1 MWFDLVKLSVLVLI
15 SCLCLQIEATYFYNC
30 EDTELLG
37 TVSSIKVTNCDS
49 NDEDSKC
56 ILKRGTNITF
66 ELNFKT
72 GVQSDTLKSVVHG
85 IIFGES
91 KRFDL
96 PNSDGCVDSGVVCP
110 MAKDSVNTY
119 VSSLPVKKIYPK
131 LSVDVKWEL
140 QNKDGKDIVCIII
153 PAKLA

>member
-1 MWFDLVKLSVLVLI
+1 MELNFVKLSVIVLI
-15 SCLCLQIEATYFYNC
+15 SCLFVQTESAYFYNC
-30 EDTELLG
+30 EDTQTLG
-37 TVSSIKVTNCDS
+37 NVQSIKVTNCDS

-66 ELNFKT
+66 DLTFKT
-72 GVQSDTLKSVVHG
+72 GVETDTVTSVVHG

-91 KRFDL
+91 KKFDL
-96 PNSDGCVDSGVVCP
+96 PNSNGCVDSGLQCP
-110 MAKDSVNTY
+110 LAKDSVNTY